1 MSVQAP
7 FADEMAGKTDSPSW
21 PFNLA
26 GVVSVG
32 LLYGLVYA
40 SMRLALSHNLPQDD
54 VTSNVFT
61 QTLEPGYVL
70 KQPPLYEW
78 LLWSV
83 QRFTG
88 PTLPS
93 FLILKYGLLTATFA
107 LLYLVAKRIFAD
119 QRWAALAALS
129 PLLLYHIG
137 WNLHEGVTQTMALIC
152 AVAAT
157 MWSFMRLV
165 ERGRAFDYVLFGAI
179 AGLGL
184 LSKYSFAGF
193 LVVLLGSALLQPA
206 LRERLLD
213 WRVLLSAG
221 AAALVT
227 APFVYWLIEGS
238 HDLVAFYG
246 SAMAPMAETDRLK
259 ATLIGLGKA
268 IYAPLAFLFPLDLIV
283 LLVFPRALREGWTE
297 IKLAVRPQTFSVS
310 EPDWRLLLLHITI
323 GGFLLLM
330 IGALSTGATHYL
342 ERYMHPF
349 FLLTA
354 LWLVGLVE
362 KSGNPAR
369 RLAVLGTI
377 LLAVTL
383 IVMPVRLR
391 DALHAMGPEC
401 RKCRIAV
408 PYEGLAAALQARGFH
423 DGTLIAADRHDAGNL
438 RHFFPQVRIVRVERP
453 AYAPPMRAADLA
465 SKVAVVWRKGSD
477 RRLPKEAQSEFEKV
491 AGGMAV
497 TPERVRVPWQP
508 FPPGSAGRVWDW
520 VIVVADPKQGSG
532 NLFLGYRTVMAIGQR
547 ILAKLQRLTA

>member
-93 FLILKYGLLTATFA
+93 FLILKYGLLTAT

-157 MWSFMRLV
+157 MWSFRRLV

-227 APFVYWLIEGS
+227 AP
-238 HDLVAFYG
+238 
-246 SAMAPMAETDRLK
+246 
-259 ATLIGLGKA
+259 
-268 IYAPLAFLFPLDLIV
+268 FLFPLDLIV

-438 RHFFPQVRIVRVERP
+438 RRFFPQVRIVRVERP

-520 VIVVADPKQGSG
+520 VIVVADPKQGPG